1 MQKQSKLDLHNL
13 SDQAST
19 FLLTPSPPA
28 SPLFPNFSSTSLKKK
43 KFQNHSTNG
52 TATNLLFG
60 PPIVTHSM
68 GYMVPHRFIKRFK
81 VMTCDYC
88 NKQMFFGLKCKECK
102 YRCHKDCESYVPVSC
117 DPTQEFE
124 FKGTFRASTVSLNFQ
139 RPNSTNKESNSS
151 STPSSPKLIK
161 IKETPAKQTKF
172 YFPDVSSRL
181 SILSDSQQSNGT
193 VSCSSASDS
202 LHCSRHNSISL
213 KEWDIPFDELE
224 LREPI
229 GSGRFGTVHHG
240 LWHGNV
246 AVKILKEN
254 YLTDEKTLE
263 AFKSEVANFKK
274 TRHDNVILFMGACM
288 KAPHLAIV
296 TSLCKG
302 NTLFTHIHTR
312 RDTFNLTRISMIA
325 TQICQGMS
333 YLHAREIVHK
343 DLKTK
348 NIFLENGKVIIT
360 DFGLFSAKKLNY
372 SENGLGVPQGW
383 LCYLAPE
390 LINKLTP
397 FRPINEDFKFTKKSD
412 IYSFGGI
419 WYELLCGKFPFND
432 QCSEATIWQIGRGLK
447 QTMANLQASSDVKDI
462 AMICWSFQ
470 KDDRPEF
477 SKLLIVL
484 EKLPKKRL
492 ARSPASHSNL
502 SRSAESLF

>member
-1 MQKQSKLDLHNL
+1 MQRQSVDQHNL
-13 SDQAST
+13 SDIGSS
-19 FLLTPSPPA
+19 FLHTPSPPA
-28 SPLFPNFSSTSLKKK
+28 SPLFPNYSSTSLKKK
-43 KFQNHSTNG
+43 KLETG
-52 TATNLLFG
+52 TNLLFG
-60 PPIVTHSM
+60 PPIVTHSL
-68 GYMVPHRFIKRFK
+68 GYIVPHRFIKRFK

-88 NKQMFFGLKCKECK
+88 SKQMFFGLKCKECK
-102 YRCHKDCESYVPVSC
+102 YRCHKDCESYVPISC
-117 DPTQEFE
+117 DPSQEFE
-124 FKGTFRASTVSLNFQ
+124 FRGTFRGSTFSLNV
-139 RPNSTNKESNSS
+139 PNLEK
-151 STPSSPKLIK
+151 SPAA
-161 IKETPAKQTKF
+161 IKELPAKQTKF
-172 YFPDVSSRL
+172 NFPEVSSV
-181 SILSDSQQSNGT
+181 LSDSQQSNGT
-193 VSCSSASDS
+193 SASN
-202 LHCSRHNSISL
+202 CSRHNSISL

-296 TSLCKG
+296 TSLCRG
-302 NTLFTHIHTR
+302 NTLFTHIHSR
-312 RDTFNLTRISMIA
+312 KDTFNLTRISMIA

-333 YLHAREIVHK
+333 YLHARGIVHK

-360 DFGLFSAKKLNY
+360 DFGLFSATKLNY

-397 FRPINEDFKFTKKSD
+397 LRPANGDFIFTKKSD
-412 IYSFGGI
+412 VYSFGGI

-432 QCSEATIWQIGRGLK
+432 QCPEATIWQIGRGLK
-447 QTMANLQASSDVKDI
+447 QTMANLQASGEVKDI
-462 AMICWSFQ
+462 AMICWSYQ

-477 SKLLIVL
+477 SKLLNVL
-484 EKLPKKRL
+484 ERLPKKRL
-492 ARSPASHSNL
+492 APANHSYL